1 MSPEPVIIGGGG
13 LSGLAAAITLAHAG
27 REVVVYERGV
37 ACGSQ
42 RHEDVEGLETWIF
55 PQRPMDYLQAHNL
68 PTSFDSQPV
77 DTFHYIDDVGQI
89 HSTTAQQPFFHLVRR
104 GAAPG
109 CIDRDFQAAAESA
122 GVTFRF
128 QKVRR
133 PHQVH
138 IFAGGP
144 RRACAYVQG
153 MTFRTSAPDGV
164 YLLLGQNYA
173 PQGYAYC
180 ITWNGRGTVAVAY
193 KKQSS
198 GPDKVLRRAVERLR
212 DVLGFHMTDTV
223 SFGFFGTYAPVPT
236 LADSGALLVGEAAG
250 FQDALFGFGMNF
262 ALRSGVLAAQAII
275 DGEDYQRLCR
285 GQLMGPLASCW
296 VNRRLFER
304 LREPVRSRLAAQIV
318 GQGRAWEVLHRV
330 SRPAISKRLLARWS
344 SRRWTW

>member
-13 LSGLAAAITLAHAG
+13 LSGLAAALTLAHAG

-42 RHEDVEGLETWIF
+42 RHGDAEGLETWIF
-55 PQRPMDYLQAHNL
+55 AQRPMAYLQAHNL
-68 PTSFDSQPV
+68 PTSFDSRPV
-77 DTFHYIDDVGQI
+77 ATFQYIDEVGQV

-104 GAAPG
+104 GAESG
-109 CIDRDFQAAAESA
+109 CIDREFQVAAEA
-122 GVTFRF
+122 VGVTFRF
-128 QKVRR
+128 QTVRR

-164 YLLLGQNYA
+164 TLLLGRSYA

-180 ITWNGRGTVAVAY
+180 ITWNGRGTVAAAY
-193 KKQSS
+193 TKQPS
-198 GPDKVLRRAVERLR
+198 GTDRVFLRAVDHFR
-212 DVLGFHMTDTV
+212 DVLGFHMEDTV
-223 SFGFFGTYAPVPT
+223 SFGFFGAYAPVPT
-236 LADSGALLVGEAAG
+236 LTDSGALLVGEAAG

-262 ALRSGVLAAQAII
+262 ALRSGVLAARAII
-275 DGEDYQRLCR
+275 DGKDYRRLCR
-285 GQLMGPLASCW
+285 AQLMGPLASCW
-296 VNRRLFER
+296 VNRRLFEN
-304 LREPVRSRLAAQIV
+304 LREPVRSRLAARIV

-330 SRPAISKRLLARWS
+330 SQPTVSKRLMAWWS
-344 SRRWTW
+344 GRRRTK